1 MNYHEAQSSS
11 NTDHNFNAY
20 YIGTVEAIDDPKFEG
35 RCKVK
40 VFSLF
45 DDIDIADLPW
55 AIPAAKPTV
64 FGQDARAGSISIPK
78 IGAVVGIKFNNGDI
92 YSPEYSQIQ
101 ELGEDIKEEL
111 QKGNTPETFR
121 KKYEGSHF
129 ILFDGDEEI
138 KFWFDREIGLQMEL
152 KQSFIR
158 IDNATSNILI
168 EHKDNHSQIGLENTV
183 IRIVADS
190 EVRITGTSKITAT
203 SKTAHINSKTTIIGA
218 SGVQYSAV
226 LGEPLFAILKTMA
239 ATIDAKVP
247 STAGAL
253 ASAVDAAKVQVLSRT
268 VTIGT

>member
-1 MNYHEAQSSS
+1 MNYHEGQGSSH
-11 NTDHNFNAY
+11 TDHNFNAY
-20 YIGTVEAIDDPKFEG
+20 YIGKVEAIDDPKFEG
-35 RCKVK
+35 RCRVR

-45 DDIDIADLPW
+45 DDMDIVDLPW
-55 AIPAAKPTV
+55 ATPAAKPTF

-78 IGAVVGIKFNNGDI
+78 IGAVVGVKFNNGDI
-92 YSPEYSQIQ
+92 YSPEYSQVQ
-101 ELGEDIKEEL
+101 ELAEDIKDEL
-111 QKGNTPETFR
+111 KKGNTPESFR

-168 EHKDNHSQIGLENTV
+168 EHKDNLSQIGLEDTV
-183 IRIVADS
+183 IRVIADS
-190 EVRITGTSKITAT
+190 EVRISAGTKFTAT
-203 SKTAHINSKTTIIGA
+203 SKTAHINSKTTILGA

-253 ASAVDAAKVQVLSRT
+253 AAAVDAAKVQVLSRT

>member
-1 MNYHEAQSSS
+1 MNYHEGQGSSH
-11 NTDHNFNAY
+11 TDHNFNAY
-20 YIGTVEAIDDPKFEG
+20 YIGKVEAIDDPKFEG
-35 RCKVK
+35 RCRVR

-45 DDIDIADLPW
+45 DDMNIVDLPW
-55 AIPAAKPTV
+55 ATPAAKPTF

-78 IGAVVGIKFNNGDI
+78 IGAVVGVKFNNGDI
-92 YSPEYSQIQ
+92 YSPEYSQVQ
-101 ELGEDIKEEL
+101 ELAEDIKDEL
-111 QKGNTPETFR
+111 KKGNTPESFR

-168 EHKDNHSQIGLENTV
+168 EHKDNLSQIGLEDTV
-183 IRIVADS
+183 IRVIADS
-190 EVRITGTSKITAT
+190 EVRISAGTKFTAT
-203 SKTAHINSKTTIIGA
+203 SKTAHINSKTTILGA

-253 ASAVDAAKVQVLSRT
+253 AAAVDAAKVQVLSRT

>member
-1 MNYHEAQSSS
+1 MNYHEGQGSSH
-11 NTDHNFNAY
+11 TDHNFNAY
-20 YIGTVEAIDDPKFEG
+20 YIGKVEAIDDPKFEG
-35 RCKVK
+35 RCRVR

-45 DDIDIADLPW
+45 DDMDIVDLPW
-55 AIPAAKPTV
+55 ATPASKPTF

-78 IGAVVGIKFNNGDI
+78 IGAVVGVKFNNGDI
-92 YSPEYSQIQ
+92 YSPEYYQVQ
-101 ELGEDIKEEL
+101 ELGEDIKDEL
-111 QKGNTPETFR
+111 KKGNTPESFR

-168 EHKDNHSQIGLENTV
+168 EHKDNLSQIGLEDTV
-183 IRIVADS
+183 IRVVADS
-190 EVRITGTSKITAT
+190 EVRISAGTKFTAT
-203 SKTAHINSKTTIIGA
+203 SKTAHINSKTTILGA

>member
-1 MNYHEAQSSS
+1 MNYNEAQTSS

-20 YIGTVEAIDDPKFEG
+20 YVGKVEAIDDPKFEG
-35 RCKVK
+35 RCKVR

-45 DDIDIADLPW
+45 DDMDVVDLPW
-55 AIPAAKPTV
+55 ATPAAKPTV

-78 IGAVVGIKFNNGDI
+78 IGAVVGIRFNNGDI
-92 YSPEYSQIQ
+92 YSPEYLQVQ
-101 ELGEDIKEEL
+101 ELAEDIKAEL
-111 QKGNTPETFR
+111 KKGD

-168 EHKDNHSQIGLENTV
+168 EHKDNLSQIGLEDTV
-183 IRIVADS
+183 IRIIADS
-190 EVRITGTSKITAT
+190 EVRISAGTKFTAT
-203 SKTAHINSKTTIIGA
+203 SKTAHINSKTTILGA

-253 ASAVDAAKVQVLSRT
+253 AAAVDAAKVQVLSRT

>member
-1 MNYHEAQSSS
+1 MNYHEAQGTSH
-11 NTDHNFNAY
+11 TDHNFNAY
-20 YIGTVEAIDDPKFEG
+20 YLGKVEAIDDPKFEG
-35 RCKVK
+35 RCKVR

-45 DDIDIADLPW
+45 DDMDIVDLPW
-55 AIPAAKPTV
+55 ANPAAKPTF

-78 IGAVVGIKFNNGDI
+78 IGAVVGVKFNNGDI
-92 YSPEYSQIQ
+92 YSPEYSQVQ
-101 ELGEDIKEEL
+101 ELGEDIKDEL
-111 QKGNTPETFR
+111 KKGN

-168 EHKDNHSQIGLENTV
+168 EHKDNHSQIGLEDTV
-183 IRIVADS
+183 IRVIADS
-190 EVRITGTSKITAT
+190 EVRITANTKITAT
-203 SKTAHINSKTTIIGA
+203 SKLAHINSKTTMIGA

-226 LGEPLFAILKTMA
+226 LGEPLFAILKVMA

-253 ASAVDAAKVQVLSRT
+253 SAAVDAAKTQVLSRT

>member
-20 YIGTVEAIDDPKFEG
+20 YIGKVEAIDDPKFEG

-45 DDIDIADLPW
+45 DDMDIADLPW
-55 AIPAAKPTV
+55 ATPAAKPTV

-78 IGAVVGIKFNNGDI
+78 IGAVVGVKFNNGDI
-92 YSPEYSQIQ
+92 YSPEYSQVQ

-111 QKGNTPETFR
+111 KKGNTPEKFR

-158 IDNATSNILI
+158 IDNETSNILI

-190 EVRITGTSKITAT
+190 EVRITGTSKI
-203 SKTAHINSKTTIIGA
+203 NSKTTILGA